1 MTLNRYKFR
10 YLLLPLMLFLAA
22 TGIYAQDS
30 HSINGVVV
38 DIDGLPVVGA
48 TVFIEGTSNGTM
60 TNTDGEYVLS
70 GIKTGAKVLF
80 DCIGYQTVEYVWN
93 GEDAYKNVVLR
104 QADVQLDEVVVVGYG
119 VQKKVSVTG
128 AMSSITPKVLES
140 KPAPTLST
148 VLGGTMPGIISRQST
163 GEPGNDYASI
173 FIRGM
178 ATWQDKTP
186 LIMVDGIERDLN
198 LVNPQEIDSFTIL
211 KDASATA
218 VYGVRGA
225 NGVILITTKKGKLGA
240 PKVTFRTEHA
250 VLQGLRFPEYISG
263 YEFALLMNEA
273 TAHATG
279 GTGELPWTPD
289 DLELFKNGKAPY
301 LYPDVNWI
309 DECLNRTAY
318 QTMNNLNITG
328 GNEIIRYFMNV
339 GYTSQGG
346 LFKEDPSYAYPT
358 NTKSD
363 RYNFRLNTDVNLA
376 KNLVFS
382 LGLGAIFQDKTFPG
396 SSSNSIFQAMR
407 QNSPISM
414 PVKNPDGT
422 PGSGPSSITL
432 NPWAL
437 TTQSGYSKQF
447 ISTVQSTA
455 NLNWDLSDLVTQG
468 LSLTAKFSYDMWY
481 GNYSNRFVSYGMKR
495 YMGTDENGVDV
506 YNIIREQGTM
516 GYNNT
521 NGGNRAYYYDV
532 AVNYNRT
539 FADKHNVFAMLLF
552 NRRDYKDLT
561 ASSSI
566 KNLPYRQQGLA
577 GRFTY
582 DYAHRYMAEFNFGY
596 NGSENFA
603 PGKRYGLFPSLS
615 LGWVITEEPWLKS
628 LVSDNVYLKLRGSYG
643 VVGNDQIGGDRFLY
657 VSTVNY
663 TWGRIFGATQEYRQ
677 GIFEGK
683 IAAPNVTWE
692 KSYKTDIGFDL
703 RLFKESL
710 SIQFD
715 YFNEDRKDILLSRGT
730 IPIVTGIY
738 AETYANLGEV
748 NNRGFDMMAEYK
760 YAPTKDLFISAYANM
775 TYAHNTII
783 EDDTAIPL
791 YNYQNSRG
799 HSINQPYGYIALGLF
814 QSEEEIASSP
824 KQTFQTVVRP
834 GDVKYKDLNDDGV
847 IDAYDRTY
855 IGYSRTPEIMYG
867 FGLAVSYK
875 NWDLSLGFTGAGNT
889 SLFLSSEDM
898 WPYSLE
904 YPRYNVSREYFDNR
918 WREGA
923 DNTNALYPAVING
936 KSSNNYQVSTLYMRD
951 ASYLKLKN
959 AEIGYRIPEKLLD
972 RIKLSGIRVFVN
984 GINLL
989 CFDKLGFVDPEVD
1002 KGTGNYPQQR
1012 TINLGVQVDF

>member
-1 MTLNRYKFR
+1 MRLFISNLKS
-10 YLLLPLMLFLAA
+10 LLLSLVLFLTA
-22 TGIYAQDS
+22 TGMLAQNKS
-30 HSINGVVV
+30 NLKGVVV
-38 DIDGLPVVGA
+38 DIDGVPVVGV
-48 TVFIEGTSNGTM
+48 TVFVEGTTNGTM
-60 TNTDGEYVLS
+60 TDGSGSYVLE
-70 GIKTGAKVLF
+70 GIKSGNKVLF
-80 DCIGYQTVEYVWN
+80 ECIGYQPVEYIWN
-93 GEDAYKNVVLR
+93 GTDVSKNVVMR
-104 QADVQLDEVVVVGYG
+104 IDDVVLDEVVVVGYG

-128 AMSSITPKVLES
+128 AMSSIAPVTLES
-140 KPAPTLST
+140 KPAASLST
-148 VLGGTMPGIISRQST
+148 ILGGTMPGIISRQST

-178 ATWQDKTP
+178 ATWGNKTP
-186 LIMVDGIERDLN
+186 LIMVDGVERDLN
-198 LVNPQEIDSFTIL
+198 LVNPQEIDTFTIL

-225 NGVILITTKKGKLGA
+225 NGVILITTKKGKMGA

-250 VLQGLRFPEYISG
+250 VLQGLRFPEYIDG
-263 YEFALLMNEA
+263 YEFASLMNEA
-273 TAHATG
+273 VAHGTG
-279 GTGELPWTPD
+279 GTGTPAWNSNELN
-289 DLELFKNGKAPY
+289 LFKSGESPY
-301 LYPDVNWI
+301 LYSNVNWI
-309 DECLNRTAY
+309 DECLNKTAY
-318 QTMNNLNITG
+318 QTMNNLNING

-346 LFKEDPSYAYPT
+346 LFKEDPTYAYPT

-382 LGLGAIFQDKTFPG
+382 LGLGAVFQDKTFPG
-396 SSSNSIFQAMR
+396 SSSNTIFAAMR

-414 PVKNPDGT
+414 PVRNPDGT

-437 TTQSGYSKQF
+437 TTQSGYSKEF

-455 NLNWDLSDLVTQG
+455 NINWDLSDLVTPG
-468 LSLTAKFSYDMWY
+468 LSLSSKFSYDMWY
-481 GNYSNRFVSYGMKR
+481 GNYSTRFVSYGMKR
-495 YMGTDENGVDV
+495 YMGTDDEGNDI

-516 GYNNT
+516 GYSNS
-521 NGGNRAYYYDV
+521 NGGNRSYYFD
-532 AVNYNRT
+532 ASVNYSRS
-539 FADKHNVFAMLLF
+539 FAEDHHVAALLLF
-552 NRRDYKDLT
+552 NRREYKDLT

-582 DYAHRYMAEFNFGY
+582 DYAHRYMTELNFGY

-603 PGKRYGLFPSLS
+603 PGKRYGLFPSIS
-615 LGWVITEEPWLKS
+615 MGWVITEEPWLKS
-628 LVSDNVYLKLRGSYG
+628 LVSDQVYFKLRGSYG

-663 TWGRIFGATQEYRQ
+663 TWGRIFGYTQEYRE

-683 IAAPNVTWE
+683 IAAEDVTWE
-692 KSYKTDIGFDL
+692 KSYKTDLGFDL
-703 RLFKESL
+703 KLFKEKL

-715 YFNEDRKDILLSRGT
+715 WFNEDRKDILLSRGT

-738 AETYANLGEV
+738 AATYANLGEV
-748 NNRGFDMMAEYK
+748 NNRGFDVMAEYK
-760 YAPTKDLFISAYANM
+760 YAPTKDLFVSFYGNM

-783 EDDTAIPL
+783 EDDSAIPT
-791 YNYQNSRG
+791 YKYQNSRG
-799 HSINQPYGYIALGLF
+799 HSIDQPFGYIALGIF

-824 KQTFQTVVRP
+824 KQTFQTEVRP
-834 GDVKYKDLNDDGV
+834 GDIKYKDLNRDGE
-847 IDAYDRTY
+847 INAYDRTY

-875 NWDLSLGFTGAGNT
+875 NWDISLGFTGAGRT
-889 SLFLSSEDM
+889 SLFLTSEDM

-904 YPRYNVSREYFDNR
+904 YPRYNVSREYYDNR
-918 WREGA
+918 WIEGA
-923 DNTNALYPAVING
+923 DNTNAKYPAVING
-936 KSSNNYQVSTLYMRD
+936 KSSNNYQISTLYMRD

-959 AEIGYRIPEKLLD
+959 AEIGYRIPQRVMDKINM
-972 RIKLSGIRVFVN
+972 RGVRVFLN

-1002 KGTGNYPQQR
+1002 NGTGNYPQQR

>member
-1 MTLNRYKFR
+1 MA
-10 YLLLPLMLFLAA
+10 LLIMAA
-22 TGIYAQDS
+22 GAYAQS
-30 HSINGVVV
+30 TSALKGVVV
-38 DIDGLPVVGA
+38 DIEGTPVVGV
-48 TVFIEGTSNGTM
+48 TVFVEGTTNGTM
-60 TNTDGEYVLS
+60 TDGSGNYSLS
-70 GIKTGAKVLF
+70 GIKSGDKILF
-80 DCIGYQTVEYVWN
+80 DCVGYQSVEYSWN
-93 GEDAYKNVVLR
+93 GTDVSKNVVMR
-104 QADVQLDEVVVVGYG
+104 TDDVLLDEVVVVGYG

-128 AMSSITPKVLES
+128 AMSSIAPATLES
-140 KPAPTLST
+140 KPAASLST
-148 VLGGTMPGIISRQST
+148 ILGGTMPGIISRQST

-178 ATWQDKTP
+178 ATWSDKTP
-186 LIMVDGIERDLN
+186 LIMVDGVERDLN
-198 LVNPQEIDSFTIL
+198 LVNPQEIDTFTIL

-225 NGVILITTKKGKLGA
+225 NGVILITTKKGKMGA

-250 VLQGLRFPEYISG
+250 VLQGLRFPNYING
-263 YEFALLMNEA
+263 YEFASLMNEA
-273 TAHATG
+273 VAHATG
-279 GTGELPWTPD
+279 GAGTPAWRND
-289 DLELFKNGKAPY
+289 ELELFKSGESPY
-301 LYPDVNWI
+301 LYPDVSWI

-318 QTMNNLNITG
+318 QTMNNLNISG

-346 LFKEDPSYAYPT
+346 LFKEDPAYAYPT

-382 LGLGAIFQDKTFPG
+382 LGLGAVFQDKTFPG
-396 SSSNSIFQAMR
+396 SSSDSIFSAMR

-414 PVKNPDGT
+414 PVRNPDGT

-437 TTQSGYSKQF
+437 TTQSGYSKEF

-455 NLNWDLSDLVTQG
+455 NISWDLSDLITPG
-468 LSLTAKFSYDMWY
+468 LSLSSKFSYDMWY
-481 GNYSNRFVSYGMKR
+481 GNYSTRFVSYGMKR
-495 YMGTDENGVDV
+495 YLGTDEEGNDI

-516 GYNNT
+516 GYGNS
-521 NGGNRAYYYDV
+521 NGGNRSYYLD
-532 AVNYNRT
+532 ASVNYSRS
-539 FADKHNVFAMLLF
+539 FAEDHNVAALLLF
-552 NRRDYKDLT
+552 NRREYKDLT

-603 PGKRYGLFPSLS
+603 PKNRYGLFPSMS

-628 LVSDNVYLKLRGSYG
+628 LASDLVYFKLRGSYG

-663 TWGRIFGATQEYRQ
+663 TWGRIFGYTQEYRE

-683 IAAPNVTWE
+683 IAAENVTWE
-692 KSYKTDIGFDL
+692 KSYKTDVGFDL
-703 RLFKESL
+703 KLFKEKL
-710 SIQFD
+710 SVQFD
-715 YFNEDRKDILLSRGT
+715 WFNEDRKDILLSRGT

-738 AETYANLGEV
+738 ADTYANLGEV
-748 NNRGFDMMAEYK
+748 NNRGFDLMAEYK
-760 YAPTKDLFISAYANM
+760 HALTKDLFVSFYGNM

-783 EDDTAIPL
+783 EDDSAIPL
-791 YNYQNSRG
+791 YNYQNTRG
-799 HSINQPYGYIALGLF
+799 HSIDQPFGYVALGIF

-824 KQTFQTVVRP
+824 KQTFQTEVRP
-834 GDVKYKDLNDDGV
+834 GDIKYKDLNNDGR
-847 IDAYDRTY
+847 IDAYDRTF

-889 SLFLSSEDM
+889 SLFLTSEDM

-904 YPRYNVSREYFDNR
+904 YPRYNVSREYYDNR

-923 DNTNALYPAVING
+923 DNTGAKYPAVING
-936 KSSNNYQVSTLYMRD
+936 KSSNNYQISTLYMRD

-959 AEIGYRIPEKLLD
+959 AEIGYRIPQKVMD
-972 RIKLSGIRVFVN
+972 KIHMRGIRIFLN

-1002 KGTGNYPQQR
+1002 NGTGNYPQQR
-1012 TINLGVQVDF
+1012 TINFGVQVDF